1 LKIAEPTSSI
11 DREARLKLEDQVR
24 QNGGKMKTSTGA
36 LEKTRPHIYA
46 LVLFICSVVPHSVE
60 AKTVEAKTMDI
71 KGDSCFEIKG
81 DGVNRSKSY
90 AVKKT
95 DEEWKKE
102 LPPDVYQIAR
112 KGGTE
117 PPFNN
122 KYWNNHKHGAYKCS
136 SCGAT
141 LFTSDS
147 KFESGT
153 GWPSF
158 YAPEKKEAVDTAT
171 DNALGM
177 TRTEVVCNHCGAHLG
192 HVFDDGPK
200 PTGLRYCINS
210 ASLKF
215 EEGKPTK

>member
-1 LKIAEPTSSI
+1 VNDRPKI
-11 DREARLKLEDQVR
+11 KLENLDQNKWWHMSNR
-24 QNGGKMKTSTGA
+24 TEGDKTSR
-36 LEKTRPHIYA
+36 EKTNLNGKIFLPVYA
-46 LVLFICSVVPHSVE
+46 SILVLSLLSSLASLPS
-60 AKTVEAKTMDI
+60 AEAKTMDI

-81 DGVNRSKSY
+81 EGVNRNKSY

-102 LPPDVYQIAR
+102 LPEDVYNIAR

-117 PPFNN
+117 RAFTG
-122 KYWNNHKHGAYKCS
+122 KYWNNHEHGVYKCS

-141 LFTSDS
+141 LFTSDT
-147 KFESGT
+147 KFDSGT

-158 YAPEKKEAVDTAT
+158 YAPEKKESVETAT
-171 DNALGM
+171 DNAMGM

-192 HVFDDGPK
+192 HVFEDGPK

-215 EEGKPTK
+215 EEKKAAK